1 MTNAKFK
8 RAARI
13 NKTKAVLLTITLHI
27 VIIGGISGYG
37 NGSLSDML
45 PEKVKTF
52 FGWEEDASA
61 LKNTEDEVAL
71 RP

>member
-13 NKTKAVLLTITLHI
+13 NKTKAVLLTVTLHI

-37 NGSLSDML
+37 NGSISDIV

-52 FGWEEDASA
+52 LGWEEDTPAT
-61 LKNTEDEVAL
+61 KNTDDEVAL